1 MPFGG
6 ASDGKDECMSV
17 LLPAAAAAV
26 ARPPNLC
33 KRLLPAEAV
42 TAAAAVICLE
52 NGKGGRWKGYELIE
66 MLEVVAANV
75 GTDGRTGDE

>member
-1 MPFGG
+1 MPVGG

-26 ARPPNLC
+26 ARPPNLR
-33 KRLLPAEAV
+33 KKLLPAEAV

-52 NGKGGRWKGYELIE
+52 NELGGRWKGYEVI
-66 MLEVVAANV
+66 
-75 GTDGRTGDE
+75 